1 MLNKTAIKR
10 LRPRDKMYRILDGD
24 GLYLEVRTNGEK
36 YWRFRFKKLDGKNTM
51 VSLGRYPDIGI
62 EESRIERDFR
72 RRQLLYGDISFAE
85 VSRQWHEHKHYNSEK
100 NSMLEW
106 SRVDNYLI
114 PRLGRMKIT
123 EIRPANI
130 LPILKTIE
138 ASGHLELARR
148 VRSIASQIFRYGV
161 VNLMCDSDPAG
172 LLVGATKRPVVRHM
186 PAITDEV
193 GFKGLLQAIE
203 KADSLMPSVKFCL
216 QVAPYVVLRSG
227 EIRHIR
233 PDQIDFDKR
242 LLVIPADIMKTK
254 KDHLVPLHSSVVRL
268 LELALE
274 LSNDDFIFPG
284 ARRGRPISE
293 NTLNMALRSLGYD
306 KDTAVFHGFRS
317 SFSTLGRE
325 VHRFE
330 DDLIERQLAH
340 IDRNAVRAA
349 YDRSHR
355 LEERTAMQR
364 LWGDYLDRLKAD

>member
-1 MLNKTAIKR
+1 
-10 LRPRDKMYRILDGD
+10 MYRILDGD
-24 GLYLEVRTNGEK
+24 GLYIEVRTNGEK
-36 YWRFRFKKLDGKNTM
+36 YWRFRFKKLDGKSTM

-62 EESRIERDFR
+62 EEARIERDFR
-72 RRQLLYGDISFAE
+72 RRQMLYGDISFAE
-85 VSRQWHEHKHYNSEK
+85 VSRQWHEHKNYNSEK
-100 NSMLEW
+100 NSMLER
-106 SRVDNYLI
+106 SRVENYLI
-114 PRLGRMKIT
+114 PRLGRMKIA
-123 EIRPANI
+123 EIKPANI

-186 PAITDEV
+186 PAITDEA

-233 PDQIDFDKR
+233 PDQVDFDKR

-274 LSNDDFIFPG
+274 FSNDDFIFPG
-284 ARRGRPISE
+284 ARPGRPISE
-293 NTLNMALRSLGYD
+293 NTLNMALRSLGFD

-364 LWGDYLDRLKAD
+364 LWGEYLDRLKAD

>member
-364 LWGDYLDRLKAD
+364 LWGDYLDRLKAV

>member
-186 PAITDEV
+186 PAITDEA

-364 LWGDYLDRLKAD
+364 LWGDYLDRLKAG

>member
-1 MLNKTAIKR
+1 MLNKTVIKR
-10 LRPRDKMYRILDGD
+10 LRPREKMYRILDGD

-106 SRVDNYLI
+106 SRVENYLI
-114 PRLGRMKIT
+114 PRLGRMKIA

-186 PAITDEV
+186 PAITDEA

-227 EIRHIR
+227 EIRHTR
-233 PDQIDFDKR
+233 PDQVDFDKR

-268 LELALE
+268 LELAFE

-355 LEERTAMQR
+355 LDERTAMQQ
-364 LWGDYLDRLKAD
+364 LWGDYLDRLKAG

>member
-1 MLNKTAIKR
+1 MLNKTVIKR
-10 LRPRDKMYRILDGD
+10 LRPREKMYRILDGD
-24 GLYLEVRTNGEK
+24 GLYIEVRTNGEK
-36 YWRFRFKKLDGKNTM
+36 YWRFRFKKLDGKSTM

-62 EESRIERDFR
+62 EEARIERDFR
-72 RRQLLYGDISFAE
+72 RRQMLYGDISFAE
-85 VSRQWHEHKHYNSEK
+85 VSRQWHEHKNYNSEK
-100 NSMLEW
+100 NSMLER
-106 SRVDNYLI
+106 SRVENYLI
-114 PRLGRMKIT
+114 PRLGRMKIA
-123 EIRPANI
+123 EIKPANI

-186 PAITDEV
+186 PAITDEA

-233 PDQIDFDKR
+233 PDQVDFDKR

-274 LSNDDFIFPG
+274 FSNDDFIFPG
-284 ARRGRPISE
+284 ARPGRPISE
-293 NTLNMALRSLGYD
+293 NTLNMALRSLGFD

-364 LWGDYLDRLKAD
+364 LWGDYLDRLKAG